1 MLHLDLDDDIGD
13 NEYEP
18 CEEVC
23 NPDGGNNG
31 LLNTAKL
38 TYDGETKKDCDCEE
52 LPELK
57 ITKVASAPV
66 AVGDGTYDISYTV
79 TVSSLGGAGTTY
91 DLSDTPK
98 FDDDVIINSGS
109 FSGQN
114 NGPMNL
120 TNGVPTT
127 LATNEVNRSESGGAY
142 IYSNL
147 QC

>member
-1 MLHLDLDDDIGD
+1 MDLADDIGD
-13 NEYEP
+13 NEYAG

-31 LLNTAKL
+31 LLNTAEL
-38 TYDGETKKDCDCEE
+38 TNNGDTKKDCDCEE
-52 LPELK
+52 LPDLK

-79 TVSSLGGAGTTY
+79 TVSSLGGVGTTY
-91 DLSDTPK
+91 NLSDTPR

-114 NGPMNL
+114 NGSMNL

-127 LATNEVNRSESGGAY
+127 LATNESIWSECGHAY